1 MSEIEIKTYECL
13 RKVRHNGKQYK
24 AGDLIELDEESADI
38 LLELGSIE
46 GTTRQLNK
54 PVNESTGSTDE
65 TDDLHKSILKVI
77 PDLDKD
83 ADFTQA
89 GTPKVAS
96 VSKLLGMDVSSDDI
110 HLAWAEYQSKDAE

>member
-1 MSEIEIKTYECL
+1 MSESKTYLCL
-13 RKVRHNGKQYK
+13 HKVRHDGEQYE
-24 AGDLIELDEESADI
+24 ANDLIELDEKSADI
-38 LLELGSIE
+38 LLDLGSVE

-54 PVNESTGSTDE
+54 PANESTGSTGE
-65 TDDLHKSILKVI
+65 TDDLYKSILKVI

-96 VSKLLGMDVSSDDI
+96 VSKLLSRDVSSDDI
-110 HLAWAEYQSKDAE
+110 HLAWAEYQSKDGE

>member
-1 MSEIEIKTYECL
+1 MTERTYACL
-13 RKVRHNGKQYK
+13 HNIRHNGKQYK
-24 AGDLIELDEESADI
+24 AGGLIELDEESADT

-54 PVNESTGSTDE
+54 LENESTGSTGE
-65 TDDLHKSILKVI
+65 TDDLHKSILKII

-96 VSKLLGMDVSSDDI
+96 VSKLLGKDVSSDDI
-110 HLAWAEYQSKDAE
+110 HLAWTEYQSKDSE

>member
-1 MSEIEIKTYECL
+1 MKNYICL
-13 RKVRHNGKQYK
+13 HNVRRNGKQYK
-24 AGDLIELDEESADI
+24 VGSVIELGGESADI

-46 GTTRQLNK
+46 GTTRQLNM
-54 PVNESTGSTDE
+54 PANESTGSMGE
-65 TDDLHKSILKVI
+65 TDDLHQSILKVI

-96 VSKLLGMDVSSDDI
+96 VSKLLGRDVSSDDI